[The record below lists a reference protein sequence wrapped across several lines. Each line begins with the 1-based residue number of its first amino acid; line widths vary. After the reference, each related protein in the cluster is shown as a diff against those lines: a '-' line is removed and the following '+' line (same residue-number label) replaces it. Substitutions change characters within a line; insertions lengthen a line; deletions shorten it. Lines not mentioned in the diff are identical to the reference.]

1 VIGLLRFI
9 GVMNAAVWL
18 GGAVFF
24 TFFAA
29 PVFFKADLKRVLGE
43 AQAGIVGMEV
53 LWRYF
58 LLTYV
63 CGAIALLHQLAE
75 WIYLGRVLQR
85 LTLGLVLV
93 AFGFGLVGG
102 LALEPHMHKLHQKM
116 YSYQQTKQ
124 GFFRD
129 DSSSPAQ
136 RVQAARTF
144 RVWHGIS
151 MGLNLGALIALGIFA
166 WRVTKP
172 ADDLRF
178 IPAGKFRS

>member
-1 VIGLLRFI
+1 
-9 GVMNAAVWL
+9 
-18 GGAVFF
+18 
-24 TFFAA
+24 
-29 PVFFKADLKRVLGE
+29 
-43 AQAGIVGMEV
+43 
-53 LWRYF
+53 
-58 LLTYV
+58 
-63 CGAIALLHQLAE
+63 
-75 WIYLGRVLQR
+75 
-85 LTLGLVLV
+85 
-93 AFGFGLVGG
+93 
-102 LALEPHMHKLHQKM
+102 M